1 MTHLKK
7 KSLRLDE
14 KTSRLGKTPI
24 PLAGKTIDIQIRDGQ
39 IQVKGPKGEL
49 SIPAIEGIL
58 VKIEDNKLF
67 VLKEEHKKVHKK
79 DHGLA
84 RALINNMVIGV
95 NTGFEKRL
103 KLEGVG
109 YRAQVKG
116 NMLDLQIGRSHPTEL
131 LIPAELQVT
140 VEKGV
145 LIIVSGSSK
154 SLVGHFAAK
163 IREEKKPEPYKGKG
177 IRYEKEHVRKKA
189 GKAAKGKTG

>member
-1 MTHLKK
+1 M
-7 KSLRLDE
+7 
-14 KTSRLGKTPI
+14 SRLGKMPI
-24 PLAGKTIDIQIRDGQ
+24 SLAGKKVDIQVKDGK

-49 SIPAIEGIL
+49 SISEIEGIL
-58 VKIEDNKLF
+58 IKIENDNLL
-67 VLKEEHKKVHKK
+67 VLKDAQKEVHNK
-79 DHGLA
+79 DYGLA

-95 NTGFEKRL
+95 HTGFEKRL

-116 NMLDLQIGRSHPTEL
+116 NVLDLQIGRSHPTEL
-131 LIPAELQVT
+131 EIPKELQVT

-145 LIIVSGSSK
+145 LIVISGNSK
-154 SLVGHFAAK
+154 FLVGHFAAK
-163 IREEKKPEPYKGKG
+163 VRAEKKPEPYKGKG